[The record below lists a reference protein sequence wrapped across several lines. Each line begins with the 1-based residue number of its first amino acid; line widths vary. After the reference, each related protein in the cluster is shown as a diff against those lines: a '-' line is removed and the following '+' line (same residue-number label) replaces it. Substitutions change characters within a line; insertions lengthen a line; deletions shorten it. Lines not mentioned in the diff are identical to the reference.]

1 MKNKISFIK
10 LINSYKL
17 SLLIFTI
24 LGFLIGYFICYGIIN
39 PYFCTYDLEMKTSLN
54 PNELFT
60 LDYFEDYY
68 LEFNETNSKIEASN
82 EEIINNNNLEFSFD
96 YTNYNSSVGAYNKL
110 IEENI
115 GNNPNLKKLTKKKT
129 IADIDYKNL
138 VNNISIEEKENDTYI
153 IHIKQRF
160 FKNSYSTTNQ
170 NVLYGKDRIITYLNK
185 VFVKDLE
192 YISFNENVIDNS
204 LNYYLFGGITSI
216 VLFLAHI
223 IVLFIY
229 SLKNKEKEIVNIYNN
244 ETIFKTPFHKKY
256 WIHSKAFLKNFK
268 SLVTIA
274 ILFALMMTFKL
285 FRLPSGFGDLGIG
298 LTYLVF
304 AVISMLYGPIAG
316 LLIGFLSDNIGFFI
330 NGGGI
335 YFPGYTLDAMAA
347 GLIYALFFY
356 KTKITFSKC
365 LYSRIIIN
373 LFVNVIFGSLWYC
386 CVFLNGFTFETY
398 TTYLFMVSLPKN
410 IFYLLP
416 QSIVLFCVL
425 KALAKPLERI
435 GLMEEEI
442 SNNIS
447 LF

>member
-1 MKNKISFIK
+1 MKNKINFLA

-17 SLLIFTI
+17 SILIFTI
-24 LGFLIGYFICYGIIN
+24 IGFLIGYFICYGIIN
-39 PYFCTYDLEMKTSLN
+39 PYFCTYDLEMTTSLN
-54 PNELFT
+54 PNELFS
-60 LDYFEDYY
+60 LNYFEEYY
-68 LEFNETNSKIEASN
+68 EEFNTTNSKIEASN
-82 EEIINNNNLEFSFD
+82 NEIMNSNNLEYSFD
-96 YTNYNSSVGAYNKL
+96 YSSYNSSVGEYNSL
-110 IEENI
+110 VEQNIE
-115 GNNPNLKKLTKKKT
+115 NNPNLKKLTKKKT
-129 IADIDYKNL
+129 IADIDYKGL
-138 VNNISIEEKENDTYI
+138 VNNISIEEKNSDTYI

-170 NVLYGKDRIITYLNK
+170 SILYGKDRIITYLNK
-185 VFVKDLE
+185 VFVDDLDN
-192 YISFNENVIDNS
+192 IFFNKNVIDNS
-204 LNYYLFGGITSI
+204 LNYYLFGGITAG
-216 VLFLAHI
+216 VLFLTHI

-256 WIHSKAFLKNFK
+256 WSLSKDFLKSTK
-268 SLVTIA
+268 ALVTIA
-274 ILFALMMTFKL
+274 ILFALMMSFKL
-285 FRLPSGFGDLGIG
+285 FRLPSGFGDLGIS

-373 LFVNVIFGSLWYC
+373 LGVNVIFGSLWYC

-398 TTYLFMVSLPKN
+398 TTYLFLVSLPKN

-416 QSIVLFCVL
+416 QAIVLFCVL

-435 GLMEEEI
+435 GLIDEDI